1 MVAGVVLMPLL
12 VEPDVRFHASFL
24 RAMEAFAAEG
34 RGTAGDTSMIGRDL
48 REWGGRWH
56 DPAVFADY
64 VAEVRALSRPETP
77 RPAGLVPSTTLWWT
91 EGDEFLGRIQLRH
104 RLNAFLTDVGGHVG
118 YDVPPEHRRKGHAT
132 AMLRSLLPLAA
143 KGFGLDRVLVTC
155 DHDNVGSARS
165 SRPAVASSRT
175 GAGSSCAT
183 GCRPPETVRLAAG
196 SPTRVVHRE
205 GFWPRVQLT

>member
-1 MVAGVVLMPLL
+1 MVAGVALMPVL
-12 VEPDVRFHASFL
+12 VEPDVRCHASFL

-34 RGTAGDTSMIGRDL
+34 RGGAGDTSMIGRDL

-143 KGFGLDRVLVTC
+143 NVFGLDRVLVIC
-155 DHDNVGSARS
+155 DHDNVGSRKVIEACGGIFEDQRGVKL
-165 SRPAVASSRT
+165 RYWV
-175 GAGSSCAT
+175 
-183 GCRPPETVRLAAG
+183 
-196 SPTRVVHRE
+196 PTS
-205 GFWPRVQLT
+205 